1 MKKILVLL
9 FTLILIVSLS
19 VSAFGLTTPSV
30 IKGHGVVSGM
40 LTTGSGSSSL
50 LFGAEFGIVKDLAVG
65 AQFGNDITKLYA
77 KYELNPSV
85 ALTGGAFSSSG
96 TTNPFIGINGG
107 MNVNRDFA
115 VMGELDASSVA
126 GEFVFSYEAGAKYN
140 ITKQLDIRGGLM
152 GLFGNGASSDIVF
165 ELGVGF
171 KF

>member
-1 MKKILVLL
+1 MKKLLVVLL
-9 FTLILIVSLS
+9 TLTLVATLS
-19 VSAFGLTTPSV
+19 ASAFALNTPQV
-30 IKGHGVVSGM
+30 TKGHGVVTGM
-40 LTTGSGSSSL
+40 LTTGGGDSSFL
-50 LFGAEFGIVKDLAVG
+50 IGAEFGITKDLGVG
-65 AQFGNDITKLYA
+65 ASIGNNLTKIYA

-85 ALTGGAFSSSG
+85 ALTGGVYSIVS

-115 VMGELDASSVA
+115 VMGELDAVSA
-126 GEFVFSYEAGAKYN
+126 GGQFVFMYEAGAKYN

-152 GLFGNGASSDIVF
+152 GGFGNGYSSDIIF